1 MSYVNINCFGE
12 LSDIF
17 QYAFDLSLQTEI
29 FSDPL
34 EVAKGTLVIKIGDL
48 TEINNHRPMSL
59 LPFLENIQRIMY
71 NHLYNH
77 LVDKKYYIPSSSAS
91 ESRSTEHAIIHL
103 VNQIYESFEND
114 NYILEFFIY

>member
-48 TEINNHRPMSL
+48 
-59 LPFLENIQRIMY
+59 PFLENIQRIMY

-91 ESRSTEHAIIHL
+91 ESHSTEHGIIHL